1 MRFTS
6 KIHWVDENV
15 GLKGRIKE
23 YNDSALGARS
33 NPLTK
38 TGQAPALERTLPDGT
53 TSLVKFDG
61 VDGTIMIDRKTNIA
75 ITQKSME
82 AAMRQSDALRQNGLK
97 GRWEV
102 PNADVKTKAQKLLDK
117 VGIDNIKRN
126 RGAATIMSFNNHLV
140 KAIVD
145 IAFFL
150 EYSGPEILDQDVA
163 VEAMEQLADE
173 LLQMTD
179 SDQKQLAQQI
189 IECATLYEEADRDFV
204 RGLPEALGLG

>member
-1 MRFTS
+1 
-6 KIHWVDENV
+6 
-15 GLKGRIKE
+15 
-23 YNDSALGARS
+23 
-33 NPLTK
+33 
-38 TGQAPALERTLPDGT
+38 
-53 TSLVKFDG
+53 
-61 VDGTIMIDRKTNIA
+61 
-75 ITQKSME
+75 
-82 AAMRQSDALRQNGLK
+82 
-97 GRWEV
+97 
-102 PNADVKTKAQKLLDK
+102 
-117 VGIDNIKRN
+117 
-126 RGAATIMSFNNHLV
+126 MSFNNHLV

-189 IECATLYEEADRDFV
+189 VECATLYEDADRDFV